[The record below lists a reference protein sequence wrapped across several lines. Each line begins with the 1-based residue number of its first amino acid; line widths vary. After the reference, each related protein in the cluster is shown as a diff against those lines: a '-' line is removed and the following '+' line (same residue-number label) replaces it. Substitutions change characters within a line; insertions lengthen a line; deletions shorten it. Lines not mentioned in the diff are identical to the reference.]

1 LMRDS
6 DVLIVFQKVRTRHV
20 FILELS
26 VHCKVL
32 EIVAW
37 YTANGS

>member
-1 LMRDS
+1 MRDS